1 MIRTEMSR
9 CPLPVSGGVEHA
21 AEAGRVD
28 RPAVYTEADQAPRAL
43 VHDHEHPVALEHDG
57 LAAKQVDAPET
68 VRRVTD
74 ERQPGRP
81 GAARGGSIVFRQHA
95 SDDVL
100 VDVDAERPRDDAC
113 NAWTAEPRIS
123 RFELNDRPDE
133 RVARPLRSGRP
144 RAMAR
149 REQAPVLPMHQRPMK
164 RQQCRGADANG
175 DLSEPPRPEKEGPE
189 SAEKAVDRGQV
200 RCPLPR
206 STQDDQLLLQQEILR
221 DHGSHAAGPTE
232 LCGRDGQ
239 VEQGEHDSFHTRDSV
254 GDTIGGT
261 QRCLRPAFSERIGNS
276 RRTG

>member
-100 VDVDAERPRDDAC
+100 VDVDAERLRDDAC

-133 RVARPLRSGRP
+133 RVARPLRSRRP

-175 DLSEPPRPEKEGPE
+175 DLSEPPRPEKEGPNPQ
-189 SAEKAVDRGQV
+189 R
-200 RCPLPR
+200 RR
-206 STQDDQLLLQQEILR
+206 STVVKFGAR
-221 DHGSHAAGPTE
+221 FR
-232 LCGRDGQ
+232 GR
-239 VEQGEHDSFHTRDSV
+239 
-254 GDTIGGT
+254 
-261 QRCLRPAFSERIGNS
+261 
-276 RRTG
+276 RRTISCCFSKRFSAITARTPPGRQSFAAVTARWSRVSTTASIHATA

>member
-1 MIRTEMSR
+1 MNDNQDS
-9 CPLPVSGGVEHA
+9 
-21 AEAGRVD
+21 
-28 RPAVYTEADQAPRAL
+28 
-43 VHDHEHPVALEHDG
+43 
-57 LAAKQVDAPET
+57 PEP
-68 VRRVTD
+68 
-74 ERQPGRP
+74 PG
-81 GAARGGSIVFRQHA
+81 GGSIAFRQHA

-164 RQQCRGADANG
+164 RQQCRRADANG

-254 GDTIGGT
+254 GHTIGGT

-276 RRTG
+276 RRTGCR

>member
-1 MIRTEMSR
+1 MRHRLDLINLQKPKIRLPAMGFEQRVMIRTEMSR

-43 VHDHEHPVALEHDG
+43 VHDHEHPVTLEHDG

-175 DLSEPPRPEKEGPE
+175 DLLEPPRPEKEGPE

-206 STQDDQLLLQQEILR
+206 STQDDQLLLQ
-221 DHGSHAAGPTE
+221 
-232 LCGRDGQ
+232 
-239 VEQGEHDSFHTRDSV
+239 
-254 GDTIGGT
+254 
-261 QRCLRPAFSERIGNS
+261 
-276 RRTG
+276 